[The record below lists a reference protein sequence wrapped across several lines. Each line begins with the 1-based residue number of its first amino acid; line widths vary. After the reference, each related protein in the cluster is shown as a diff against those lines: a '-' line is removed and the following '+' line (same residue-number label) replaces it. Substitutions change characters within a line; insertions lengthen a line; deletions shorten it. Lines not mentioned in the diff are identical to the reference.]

1 MAGEDADCLQEKEKY
16 CRSLPW
22 RMEKAATGIP
32 STLSLH
38 PSASLSLCPSQGWS
52 PAGCYYCEMP
62 VGTARAILDS
72 WGLGTPVDTVLNRS
86 LCTLCSPSPP
96 PPPPSLHSF
105 LPPQPPDSGEKKAQ
119 LSQRVQS
126 FCSLSPIAPGGPWDW
141 EGTGCLA
148 SDCLELLP
156 ESSSQRLLWQQSD
169 HGFSKIS
176 VPHSQPSPC

>member
-1 MAGEDADCLQEKEKY
+1 MAGEDADSLQEEEKY

-22 RMEKAATGIP
+22 RMEKAATGLP

-38 PSASLSLCPSQGWS
+38 PSVSLSLCPSQEWS

-62 VGTARAILDS
+62 VGTAQAILDS
-72 WGLGTPVDTVLNRS
+72 WGLRTPVDTVLNEA
-86 LCTLCSPSPP
+86 C
-96 PPPPSLHSF
+96 PPSALLPHPHPRLLFTLSCPHNCQILERRKLSF
-105 LPPQPPDSGEKKAQ
+105 HRKSK
-119 LSQRVQS
+119 V
-126 FCSLSPIAPGGPWDW
+126 CSLSPIAPGGPWDW

-156 ESSSQRLLWQQSD
+156 ESGSQRLLWQQSD